1 MRDKTWFKPLVLFV
15 SVSLVVAVVWV
26 LFPSPSKVGVVENV
40 SLGANPKT
48 RFASFYERENVS
60 VVPSA
65 PQYNLPLDL
74 ESVTNY
80 TQMELRFGLSDAQ
93 ASALS
98 ANGFVV
104 IPFGLENDV
113 VEVYKDLRDGDIPI
127 FIASDS
133 LLHLYHIQF
142 DEILKTIEENEFF
155 DHLEAMTEAMLE
167 DSSDQYDSLSGDLKE
182 ASERNVAYF
191 AVARKL
197 LDPGADIPS
206 FVEDEVAA
214 ELGLI
219 DQHSGF
225 DVSPIFGYNEDYS
238 QYVPR
243 GHYTR
248 SETLERY
255 FKTMMWYG
263 RIAFLLR
270 GDPDT
275 VSEENSDIQTM
286 QASLIASSM
295 DRVVVDGT
303 TVDNLWDRIYG
314 VTAFFVGLADDL
326 TPYEYENAILEVF
339 GEEFDPRDLGQE
351 NNLLNLKAV
360 LANMRSPKIYGGT
373 GQIYVYPPVTREEL
387 REVLDKSKG
396 MRFMGQ
402 RYVPDSYM
410 FQRLVFPSVVDY
422 TGEGRPFTW
431 TVTAIGRETRGFPR
445 GLDVMAVFGSDRAL
459 EILEEEGDTEYENYY
474 EQLNNLRGEFAAL
487 NEAEWNRNLYWSWLY
502 TLKALL
508 AECGEGYST
517 FMQTQAWQ
525 DKQLNTA
532 LASWAELRHDTILY
546 AKQSYTPVELGP
558 SPTPPG
564 YVEPVP
570 EFYARALSLTRMT
583 TQGLTEMGVLDQ
595 TSRGRLLH
603 LENILSRLIELSEKE
618 LENMGLSEDDYSFI
632 RNFGEEL
639 ELAVTGV
646 ESRTMSTTIV
656 ADVHTDSNS
665 ENVVEEGV
673 GYVDLILVAYK
684 TPDGQVTLAAGPT
697 LSHYE
702 FKQPMEN
709 RLTDEAWVEMLKT
722 NPPQRA
728 PWTGSFF
735 VES

>member
-1 MRDKTWFKPLVLFV
+1 
-15 SVSLVVAVVWV
+15 S
-26 LFPSPSKVGVVENV
+26 
-40 SLGANPKT
+40 
-48 RFASFYERENVS
+48 
-60 VVPSA
+60 
-65 PQYNLPLDL
+65 
-74 ESVTNY
+74 
-80 TQMELRFGLSDAQ
+80 
-93 ASALS
+93 
-98 ANGFVV
+98 GFVV
-104 IPFGLENDV
+104 IPFGQENDV
-113 VEVYKDLRDGDIPI
+113 VEVYKNLRESDVPI
-127 FIASDS
+127 FITSDS

-155 DHLEAMTEAMLE
+155 GHLEAMTEAMLE

-182 ASERNVAYF
+182 AAKRNVAYF

-197 LDPGADIPS
+197 LDPGADIPDS
-206 FVEDEVAA
+206 VEDDVVA
-214 ELGLI
+214 ELELI
-219 DQHSGF
+219 VQHSGF
-225 DVSPIFGYNEDYS
+225 DHSPIFGYKEDYS

-255 FKTMMWYG
+255 FKAMMWYG

-275 VSEENSDIQTM
+275 ISEEDSDIQTM
-286 QASLIASSM
+286 QAFLIASSM
-295 DRVVVDGT
+295 DRIEADGT
-303 TVDNLWDRIYG
+303 AVDNLWDRIYS

-373 GQIYVYPPVTREEL
+373 GNVFVYPPVTRESL
-387 REVLDKSKG
+387 REVLEKSKG

-402 RYVPDSYM
+402 RYVPDSYV

-431 TVTAIGRETRGFPR
+431 TVTATGRKTRGFPR

-474 EQLNNLRGEFAAL
+474 EQLDNLRGEFAAL

-508 AECGEGYST
+508 PECGEGYPT
-517 FMQTQAWQ
+517 FMQIPAWQ

-546 AKQSYTPVELGP
+546 AKQSYTPVEVSLP
-558 SPTPPG
+558 PTPPG

-570 EFYARALSLTRMT
+570 EFYARAFSLTRMT
-583 TQGLTEMGVLDQ
+583 TQGLTEMGCWI
-595 TSRGRLLH
+595 RH
-603 LENILSRLIELSEKE
+603 LE
-618 LENMGLSEDDYSFI
+618 
-632 RNFGEEL
+632 
-639 ELAVTGV
+639 
-646 ESRTMSTTIV
+646 
-656 ADVHTDSNS
+656 
-665 ENVVEEGV
+665 V
-673 GYVDLILVAYK
+673 GSY
-684 TPDGQVTLAAGPT
+684 TLRI
-697 LSHYE
+697 S
-702 FKQPMEN
+702 
-709 RLTDEAWVEMLKT
+709 
-722 NPPQRA
+722 
-728 PWTGSFF
+728 
-735 VES
+735 

>member
-1 MRDKTWFKPLVLFV
+1 MRGKTWLKPLVVFV
-15 SVSLVVAVVWV
+15 GVSLVVAAVWV
-26 LFPSPSKVGVVENV
+26 LFPLPSEVVVVENV
-40 SLGANPKT
+40 TLGENPKT
-48 RFASFYERENVS
+48 RFASFYERENISLVS
-60 VVPSA
+60 SS
-65 PQYNLPLDL
+65 PQYSLPLDL
-74 ESVTNY
+74 ESVANY
-80 TQMELRFGLSDAQ
+80 AQMGSWLGLSDAQ
-93 ASALS
+93 VSALS
-98 ANGFVV
+98 ENGFVV
-104 IPFGLENDV
+104 VPFGQENDV
-113 VEVYKDLRDGDIPI
+113 VEVYKSLRESDVPV
-127 FIASDS
+127 FITSDS

-155 DHLEAMTEAMLE
+155 DYLEAMTEAMLE

-182 ASERNVAYF
+182 AAKRNVAYF

-197 LDPGADIPS
+197 LDPGADIPDS
-206 FVEDEVAA
+206 VEDEVVA
-214 ELGLI
+214 ELELI

-225 DVSPIFGYNEDYS
+225 ASSPIFGYKEDYS

-270 GDPDT
+270 GAPDT
-275 VSEENSDIQTM
+275 ISEEDSDIQTM

-295 DRVVVDGT
+295 DRIKVDGT
-303 TVDNLWDRIYG
+303 TVDNLWNRIYS

-339 GEEFDPRDLGQE
+339 GEEFDLRDLTQE

-373 GQIYVYPPVTREEL
+373 GNVFVYPPVTRESL
-387 REVLDKSKG
+387 REVLDKTKG

-474 EQLNNLRGEFAAL
+474 EQLDNLRGEFSAL
-487 NEAEWNRNLYWSWLY
+487 DEAEWNRNLYWSWLY

-508 AECGEGYST
+508 TECGEGYPT

-546 AKQSYTPVELGP
+546 AKQSYTPVEYGSP
-558 SPTPPG
+558 PTPPG

-583 TQGLTEMGVLDQ
+583 TQGLTGMEVLDQ

-603 LENILSRLIELSEKE
+603 LENILSRLVELSEKE
-618 LENMGLSEDDYSFI
+618 LENMELSEDDYSFI

-646 ESRTMSTTIV
+646 ESRTMSTTII

-665 ENVVEEGV
+665 GNVVEEGV

-722 NPPQRA
+722 SPPQRA
-728 PWTGSFF
+728 PWTESFF